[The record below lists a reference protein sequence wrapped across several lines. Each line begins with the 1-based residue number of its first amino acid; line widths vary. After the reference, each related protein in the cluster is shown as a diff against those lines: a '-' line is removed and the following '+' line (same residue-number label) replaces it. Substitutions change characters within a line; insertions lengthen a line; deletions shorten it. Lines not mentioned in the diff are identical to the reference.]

1 MCGLAS
7 ASALY
12 SCSSFLTFPMHVG
25 VFIQSFILFLELV
38 YEYDSIC
45 LSFINNIQIIHH
57 HKSIV
62 RRTFRRVLPRALS
75 AGPSGLTPAGR
86 PQVPQLAVIDVAQE

>member
-1 MCGLAS
+1 
-7 ASALY
+7 
-12 SCSSFLTFPMHVG
+12 MHVG

-38 YEYDSIC
+38 YDVIC

-86 PQVPQLAVIDVAQE
+86 PQVPQLAVVDVAQE